1 MKKLY
6 ALLLPILLT
15 ACSSNSSYVKDLP
28 DNEMLLASLEAR
40 QLDTEADYM
49 FGICNTIASYDA
61 EKDTTEMLNTD
72 HLTSEYYRN
81 VHAFNSKNSDF
92 FDTYRR
98 SYIDTEEQTQ
108 ALMDA
113 IENIHDKPTIDNIAK
128 RFGVKNV
135 VGDESQ
141 SPMTSVSNI
150 MAGIRDNDINYEKH
164 CRNFYDEVLEDDYFP
179 DFDKYGKEY
188 QLISGMKSIN

>member
-1 MKKLY
+1 MDVPWY
-6 ALLLPILLT
+6 AGHGGCLVVRLMGAIE
-15 ACSSNSSYVKDLP
+15 VF
-28 DNEMLLASLEAR
+28 
-40 QLDTEADYM
+40 
-49 FGICNTIASYDA
+49 FGCATRPICNTIASYDA

-81 VHAFNSKNSDF
+81 VRAFNSKNSDF

-98 SYIDTEEQTQ
+98 NYIDTEEQTQ

-135 VGDESQ
+135 VGDEPQ
-141 SPMTSVSNI
+141 SPMTSTSKW
-150 MAGIRDNDINYEKH
+150 MCLPA
-164 CRNFYDEVLEDDYFP
+164 
-179 DFDKYGKEY
+179 
-188 QLISGMKSIN
+188 SG